1 MDEERDGA
9 AQGFRV
15 EEGGQRRDE
24 ARAEGVEDGDAVVD
38 DGIDVG
44 DVGAEAVGE
53 PVALVIDGA
62 DGEATVLG
70 EEDGGEEHEP
80 AGLSCE
86 TVHDA
91 EHADGVA
98 PKGSPRLVEDILP
111 AGILV
116 SGARVG
122 DAVLRVELVRG

>member
-15 EEGGQRRDE
+15 EEGGQRRGE

-44 DVGAEAVGE
+44 DVGAQAVGE

-86 TVHDA
+86 AVDDA